1 LVGKIFAGMMVL
13 AGLLKADPIS
23 FILTGEWGYNL
34 WLPLL
39 GLFLYMAAA
48 EEEKATITF
57 ASLEGIK
64 VKHVMRTERTSVSEY
79 MPLLELVRKM
89 LEERTA
95 EYVVV
100 NDSGDLKGFITITT
114 VKKVPV
120 EQRHLLSVS
129 DVMSPYDRIGRLI
142 SNEEESAEA
151 LKIMIRDKLEF
162 LAVKDDKSGDFTGII
177 TRKDLAIYI
186 EMLSGRF

>member
-1 LVGKIFAGMMVL
+1 
-13 AGLLKADPIS
+13 
-23 FILTGEWGYNL
+23 
-34 WLPLL
+34 
-39 GLFLYMAAA
+39 MAAT

-64 VKHVMRTERTSVSEY
+64 VKHVMRTERTSVSED
-79 MPLLELVRKM
+79 MPLMELVRKM

-95 EYVVV
+95 EYVVM

-129 DVMSPYDRIGRLI
+129 DVMSPYDSISRLI
-142 SNEEESAEA
+142 SNEDESAEA
-151 LKIMIRDKLEF
+151 LKMMIRDKLEF
-162 LAVKDDKSGDFTGII
+162 IAVKDDTSGDFAGII
-177 TRKDLAIYI
+177 TRKDLATYI